1 MYTLLGKAPATAVFA
16 VSVAALGQFDSF
28 RKKDQKVMEATV
40 TGETVRPS
48 DLPAPPKDAIR
59 IVQACSNPGI
69 DSRDL
74 ARIVANDPVLT
85 AELLRV
91 ANSAYFG
98 LVSQVKSASR
108 AVTILGSRALRNLVL
123 CISMRDALRADSIPG
138 FDIDTY
144 WEDALRRA
152 VSARSLAGLA
162 QLDADECFTAGLL
175 QDFGL
180 LVMLY
185 LMPERVEHWSDLAHA
200 TPEERRDL
208 EIELFSTTHD
218 EVGLT
223 LATSWDLPT
232 ELTLAMGYHHE
243 GPPESSEPQ
252 DILLCKVA
260 ACADWMAAVYRCE
273 DKRVSIQRARVLL
286 KDHFGASA
294 EHTDF
299 LLQQVSESM
308 TEAASAMGMRVGEQI
323 SFDAVLREANLRL
336 AEDNLSY
343 QELNW
348 RLQQALAE
356 RDKFAD
362 ELRYELELAREVQ
375 KSLLPPCAGSL
386 SNVVGLNLTA
396 KAVSGDFYDYYQLVD
411 GRIAFCLADVSGKGM
426 NAALLMAKAASLFRC
441 LGKGIHDPAKLLSML
456 NREIFETSIRGMFVT
471 MVAGVFDPAT
481 GEVMLSSAGHLPVLH
496 MGCAALIAEY
506 PAKAPPLG
514 INPDGVFTNEAF
526 HLQGG
531 CLYLYTDGLVEAR
544 LDDGRLEKDGLIRL
558 VREVSHLPA
567 PERAAAIAAAVQAR
581 DGAVEDDLTLVI
593 VEGRQRHGPG

>member
-1 MYTLLGKAPATAVFA
+1 
-16 VSVAALGQFDSF
+16 
-28 RKKDQKVMEATV
+28 MEATV
-40 TGETVRPS
+40 TGDTVRPS

-98 LVSQVKSASR
+98 LVSQVKSAAR
-108 AVTILGSRALRNLVL
+108 AVTILGNRALRNLVL

-138 FDIDTY
+138 FDIDAY

-162 QLDADECFTAGLL
+162 QLDPEECFTAGLL

-185 LMPERVEHWSDLAHA
+185 LMPDRVEHWPALAHA
-200 TPEERRDL
+200 APEERRDL
-208 EIELFSTTHD
+208 EIELFHTTHD
-218 EVGLT
+218 EVGIT
-223 LATSWDLPT
+223 LAKSWDLPT
-232 ELTLAMGYHHE
+232 ELTLAMGYHHD
-243 GPPESSEPQ
+243 GPPESAELQ
-252 DILLCKVA
+252 DVQLCKVA

-273 DKRVSIQRARVLL
+273 DKRISIQRARALL
-286 KDHFGASA
+286 EEHFGATA

-299 LLQQVSESM
+299 LLQQLSESM
-308 TEAASAMGMRVGEQI
+308 AEAANALGMRVGEQL
-323 SFDAVLREANLRL
+323 SFDTVLREANLRL

-356 RDKFAD
+356 RDRFAE

-375 KSLLPPCAGSL
+375 KSLLPACAAGVAGVAGVNL
-386 SNVVGLNLTA
+386 SA
-396 KAVSGDFYDYYQLVD
+396 KAVSGDFYDYYQLAD
-411 GRIAFCLADVSGKGM
+411 GRTAFCLADVSGKGM
-426 NAALLMAKAASLFRC
+426 NAALLMAKTASLFRC
-441 LGKGIHDPAKLLSML
+441 LGKGIHDPAKLLGMI

-471 MVAGVFDPAT
+471 MVAGVFDSRT
-481 GEVMLSSAGHLPVLH
+481 GEVTLSNAGHLPAVH
-496 MGCAALIAEY
+496 MGCAALIGEY
-506 PAKAPPLG
+506 PAKAPPMG
-514 INPDGVFTNEAF
+514 IDPEGAFCNETF
-526 HLQGG
+526 DLQGG
-531 CLYLYTDGLVEAR
+531 CLYLYTDGLLEAR
-544 LDDGRLEKDGLIRL
+544 LEGGRLEHAGLIRL
-558 VREVSHLPA
+558 VKQYSYLPIA
-567 PERAAAIAAAVQAR
+567 ERAAAIAGAVQTA
-581 DGAVEDDLTLVI
+581 DGALEDDLTLMI
-593 VEGRQRHGPG
+593 IDGRERDGVR

>member
-1 MYTLLGKAPATAVFA
+1 MALAGSAPAVAVFA
-16 VSVAALGQFDSF
+16 VSVPALGQTDSF

-40 TGETVRPS
+40 KGETVRPS

-74 ARIVANDPVLT
+74 AQIVANDPVLT

-108 AVTILGSRALRNLVL
+108 AVTVLGSRALRNLVL
-123 CISMRDALRADSIPG
+123 CIAMRDALRADSIPG
-138 FDIDTY
+138 FDIDLY

-180 LVMLY
+180 LVMFY
-185 LMPERVEHWSDLAHA
+185 LMPERVQHWSDLAHA
-200 TPEERRDL
+200 TPDDRREL
-208 EIELFSTTHD
+208 EIDLFQTTHD

-223 LATSWDLPT
+223 LATSWDLPA
-232 ELTLAMGYHHE
+232 ELTLAMGYHHD
-243 GPPESSEPQ
+243 GPPETADVQ
-252 DILLCKVA
+252 DIQLCKVA

-273 DKRVSIQRARVLL
+273 DKRVSIQRARSLL
-286 KDHFGASA
+286 KEHFAATA

-308 TEAASAMGMRVGEQI
+308 MDAASALGMRVGEQKG
-323 SFDAVLREANLRL
+323 FEVVLREANLRL

-356 RDKFAD
+356 RDKFAE

-375 KSLLPPCAGSL
+375 KSLLPACRGSL
-386 SNVVGLNLTA
+386 PYVVGLNLTA
-396 KAVSGDFYDYYQLVD
+396 KAVSGDFYDYYELSD
-411 GRIAFCLADVSGKGM
+411 GRVAFCLADVSGKGM
-426 NAALLMAKAASLFRC
+426 NAALLMAKTASLFRC
-441 LGKGIHDPAKLLSML
+441 LGKGIHDPAKLLGML

-471 MVAGVFDPAT
+471 MVAGILDART
-481 GEVMLSSAGHLPVLH
+481 GEVTLSSAGHLPALH
-496 MGCAALIAEY
+496 MGCAALIGEY
-506 PAKAPPLG
+506 PATAPPLG
-514 INPDGVFTNEAF
+514 ISPASSFSKDTFD
-526 HLQGG
+526 LQGG
-531 CLYLYTDGLVEAR
+531 CLYLYTDGLLDAR
-544 LDDGRLEKDGLIRL
+544 RGEGRLGKEGLVGL
-558 VREVSHLPA
+558 LREYAHLPA
-567 PERAAAIAAAVQAR
+567 VERVAAIAAGVQAR
-581 DGAVEDDLTLVI
+581 DGAVEDDLTLLI
-593 VEGRQRHGPG
+593 IEGRRHRGRQ